1 MRTRSNGK
9 ESGPFVRACKK
20 AQIVGKRTFGSNNDL
35 KSVRR
40 RAVLG
45 SAKGLQ
51 RPASLAVLLSSM
63 TTAYESPNTRRK
75 SRLQEASL
83 LEGPMLLLQS
93 IRGFKT
99 NRSLLWLGCV
109 PLALFGLGLFNLS
122 AHAAEMP
129 ELNAAFLA
137 NNLWLLVATILVI
150 FMNAGFA
157 MVEAGMCRQK
167 NAVNILAK
175 NLFVFALAVTAYWF
189 VGYSLMYGNAIAA
202 GWLYFNGLFF
212 DPAVTPELIS
222 EAGLVPSVDFLF
234 QAAFAGTAAT
244 IVSGLVAERVKFGEF
259 VVFSLI
265 LTAFIYPIAGSWEWN
280 GGWLNSVG
288 DKEFI
293 DFAGSSIVHSVGAWA
308 GLIGAMLLGPRIGK
322 FIDGKPQAIPG
333 HNMAI
338 ATLGALILWIGWYGF
353 NPGSQLAMDQWV
365 PYVAVTTT
373 LAAAGGAIG
382 ATVISTLTSG
392 KPDLT
397 MIINGILAGL
407 VSITAGCGNL
417 TFVGSWVAGL
427 IGGII
432 VVFAVSAL
440 DASGIDDPVGAFSVH
455 GVCGVWGTL
464 VVGLWGFDIQGD
476 GSPLG
481 LLVGGGI
488 SQLGIQALGCAA
500 YAIWTIVTCWIAW
513 SVIGGL
519 FGGIRVT
526 EKEEVEGLDIGEH
539 GMEAYPDFVSSG
551 R

>member
-1 MRTRSNGK
+1 
-9 ESGPFVRACKK
+9 
-20 AQIVGKRTFGSNNDL
+20 
-35 KSVRR
+35 
-40 RAVLG
+40 
-45 SAKGLQ
+45 
-51 RPASLAVLLSSM
+51 
-63 TTAYESPNTRRK
+63 
-75 SRLQEASL
+75 
-83 LEGPMLLLQS
+83 MLLLQS

-109 PLALFGLGLFNLS
+109 PLALFGLGMFNLS

-129 ELNAAFLA
+129 ELTAAFLA

-189 VGYSLMYGNAIAA
+189 IGFSLMYGSAFWDGI
-202 GWLYFNGLFF
+202 LYYGKGGALGLFF
-212 DPAVTPELIS
+212 DPAVTPEMVTN
-222 EAGLVPSVDFLF
+222 GDLVPSVDFLF

-259 VVFSLI
+259 VVFALV
-265 LTAFIYPIAGSWEWN
+265 LTAFIYPVAGSWEWN
-280 GGWLNSVG
+280 GGWLNKVG
-288 DKEFI
+288 ELYTEASAAAAGDPELAGTAIHPFI

-308 GLIGAMLLGPRIGK
+308 GLVGAMLLGPRIGK
-322 FIDGKPQAIPG
+322 FVDGKPQAIPG

-382 ATVISTLTSG
+382 ATVISTMTSG

-440 DASGIDDPVGAFSVH
+440 DSAGIDDPVGAFSVH